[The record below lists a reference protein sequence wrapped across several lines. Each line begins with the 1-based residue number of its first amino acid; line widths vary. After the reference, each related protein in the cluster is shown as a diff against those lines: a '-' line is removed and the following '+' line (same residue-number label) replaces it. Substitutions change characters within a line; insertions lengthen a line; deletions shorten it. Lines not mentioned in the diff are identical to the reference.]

1 MIVID
6 LCGVFGYFSVDKNM
20 ETTHSENLETLDHIK
35 YIFFDAGGT
44 LIDLDYSYLRKLLK
58 AKGHEVAEPVLAL
71 AEGKARVWVDRALRG
86 SDKRPVNL
94 WKSYFNIIFREA
106 GAGDGS
112 MEEVIEHLWE
122 RNAEEGLW
130 KTPIRGVMEI
140 LEKLKSHGFP
150 MSVISNAHGR
160 VANDL
165 RDAGFAP
172 YFEQIFDSH
181 WMGVEKPDPEIFRR
195 AMEKVHAEPS
205 ESLYVGDVYAIDIVG
220 ATSAGMEAFLI
231 DRYSLVDD
239 VDCPKIKHISDLLDH
254 LTRQ

>member
-1 MIVID
+1 M
-6 LCGVFGYFSVDKNM
+6 
-20 ETTHSENLETLDHIK
+20 

-44 LIDLDYSYLRKLLK
+44 LIDLDYSYLRKLLR
-58 AKGHEVAEPVLAL
+58 AKGNETDESLLAF
-71 AEGKARVWVDRALRG
+71 AEGKARAWVDRTLRG
-86 SDKRPVNL
+86 SDKKPVDL

-106 GAGDGS
+106 GAEDGS
-112 MEEVIEHLWE
+112 MEDVIEHLWE

-140 LEKLKSHGFP
+140 LDELKNRGFP

-165 RDAGFAP
+165 RDAGLVS
-172 YFEQIFDSH
+172 YFEYIFDSH
-181 WMGVEKPDPEIFRR
+181 WMGVEKPNPEIFRQ
-195 AMEKVHAEPS
+195 AMKKVHATPS

-220 ATSAGMEAFLI
+220 AKSAGMDAFLI

-239 VDCPKIKHISDLLDH
+239 VDCPKIKHISDLLDI
-254 LTRQ
+254 LTK